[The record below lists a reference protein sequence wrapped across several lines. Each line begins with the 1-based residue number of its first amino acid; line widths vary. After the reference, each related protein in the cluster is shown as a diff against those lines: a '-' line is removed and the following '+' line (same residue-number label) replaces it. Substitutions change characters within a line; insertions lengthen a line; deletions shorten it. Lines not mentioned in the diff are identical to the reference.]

1 MEVKSVSDLFKAL
14 LVDVGNTQIK
24 YVMVN
29 NISDLSEIKC
39 CQDIADLSSYISSVS
54 EVLISSVG
62 HLSLLAGLERLCE
75 DFNKPCKIIHTEAE
89 TLGIQCAYE
98 KFQTLGVDRWLA
110 ILAAREIT
118 RLPVAVIDLGTA
130 NTCDIV
136 VNNKHLGGWI
146 APGFSI
152 MRESLLSNTQQVIG
166 DNNMPAILDIG
177 NTTEKCVSYGCLASQ
192 AGFVTMAQQYLNNK
206 YEDYFVLVTGG
217 GQNSLILKDN
227 KKILSFPNLV
237 LRGLFRLI

>member
-1 MEVKSVSDLFKAL
+1 MEGKSVSDLFKAL
-14 LVDVGNTQIK
+14 LIDIGNTQIK
-24 YVMVN
+24 YVMAN
-29 NISDLSEIKC
+29 DISDLSDVKRCPDFE
-39 CQDIADLSSYISSVS
+39 DLISHISLVS
-54 EVLISSVG
+54 EVLVSSVG
-62 HLSLLAGLERLCE
+62 HLSLLVELERLCE
-75 DFNKPCKIIHTEAE
+75 RFNKPCKIIHTEAE
-89 TLGIQCAYE
+89 TLDIQCAYE

-118 RLPVAVIDLGTA
+118 QLPVAVIDLGTA

-136 VNNKHLGGWI
+136 VNNKHMGGWI

-152 MRESLLSNTQQVIG
+152 MRESLLSNTQQVFA
-166 DNNMPAILDIG
+166 DNSLPHILDIG
-177 NTTEKCVSYGCLASQ
+177 DTTENCVSYGCLASQ
-192 AGFVTMAQQYLNNK
+192 AGFVMIAEQYLNNK

-217 GQNSLILKDN
+217 GQHSLNLKDN